1 MFNGPATYLT
11 CPERAR
17 PGLAVRARSMHE
29 RAGAEDMAIISRL
42 ALLALVTSS
51 PALSP
56 ALAQSGGNAD
66 VIRGLCRQEG
76 CDEFTIVSKE
86 SMAESDHGI
95 LFRTRVRTFLAN
107 SQGRTAQ

>member
-51 PALSP
+51 PAFSPALSP
-56 ALAQSGGNAD
+56 ALAQSGGNAE

-107 SQGRTAQ
+107 SQ